1 VWLAPVQAILVTV
14 TDSQIPYGEEV
25 YRKLL
30 DIGVRVEKDFKN
42 EKLGHKIRE
51 AQLQKIPYMLVIGD
65 KEVASGTISP
75 RQRDGK
81 NLGAM
86 TVDALV
92 DLIRGKC
99 SRYE

>member
-1 VWLAPVQAILVTV
+1 
-14 TDSQIPYGEEV
+14 
-25 YRKLL
+25 
-30 DIGVRVEKDFKN
+30 
-42 EKLGHKIRE
+42 
-51 AQLQKIPYMLVIGD
+51 MLVIGD

-92 DLIRGKC
+92 DLIREKC